1 MNKIHLQGL
10 TIVLVLILFSCGS
23 RNTPDTATD
32 KRFCIPDSL
41 LKNVTFDTLHEGSV
55 ISELS
60 LSGRIAFNEDNVS
73 RIYPMVSGRVTGV
86 NASLGDYVEKGKVL
100 GVIQSSDM
108 ANYYNE
114 YKSSQAEVAIA
125 RKNLEVTGNMR
136 TSGVTSEKDY
146 LVAQNDYQKALS
158 EFNRISEVLK
168 INGSSL
174 TPNDSIGSGYLIKAP
189 ISGFVVEKNLTPGMD
204 IRPDAGDHLFTISNL
219 KELWATANVYES
231 DISKIKSGADAEVV
245 TLSYPDKKYQGKI
258 DRISNLLDPET
269 KVMSIK
275 IRLNNAD
282 FALKPGMVANIKI
295 QLPENKMMLEVRSGS
310 IIYDDNKSFV
320 LKYEN
325 KCKVSIQR
333 ITIFKSDNDMNY
345 VESDSLHD
353 GNILILR
360 NGLNIF
366 TALKNL

>member
-1 MNKIHLQGL
+1 
-10 TIVLVLILFSCGS
+10 
-23 RNTPDTATD
+23 
-32 KRFCIPDSL
+32 
-41 LKNVTFDTLHEGSV
+41 
-55 ISELS
+55 
-60 LSGRIAFNEDNVS
+60 
-73 RIYPMVSGRVTGV
+73 
-86 NASLGDYVEKGKVL
+86 
-100 GVIQSSDM
+100 
-108 ANYYNE
+108 
-114 YKSSQAEVAIA
+114 
-125 RKNLEVTGNMR
+125 
-136 TSGVTSEKDY
+136 
-146 LVAQNDYQKALS
+146 
-158 EFNRISEVLK
+158 
-168 INGSSL
+168 
-174 TPNDSIGSGYLIKAP
+174 
-189 ISGFVVEKNLTPGMD
+189 
-204 IRPDAGDHLFTISNL
+204 
-219 KELWATANVYES
+219 
-231 DISKIKSGADAEVV
+231 
-245 TLSYPDKKYQGKI
+245 
-258 DRISNLLDPET
+258 
-269 KVMSIK
+269 MSIK